1 MLVLV
6 FILKQIVVKLPFIQ
20 VNWRKHAP
28 RGSMIVLGN
37 KALPSLIHKRLI
49 MTDITSWLTHLTL
62 ITTDIITEL
71 IILFPLQVGCVCS
84 QERRGEDAFSI
95 FYPRCS
101 AEISWQMAEDRLTG
115 MCMWRRSHVKNDCFF
130 YIQRIVWYF
139 VGSLSY
145 DWGRSENLQNL
156 TKIIIFT
163 STESLSSVIL
173 EMLLSWLIEY
183 ICMCIWRSTP
193 RSCFADNN
201 ILLETATLLNCC
213 SVRVASCW
221 GLTSAHLST
230 LTSHW

>member
-1 MLVLV
+1 M
-6 FILKQIVVKLPFIQ
+6 
-20 VNWRKHAP
+20 
-28 RGSMIVLGN
+28 
-37 KALPSLIHKRLI
+37 
-49 MTDITSWLTHLTL
+49 
-62 ITTDIITEL
+62 
-71 IILFPLQVGCVCS
+71 
-84 QERRGEDAFSI
+84 
-95 FYPRCS
+95 
-101 AEISWQMAEDRLTG
+101 
-115 MCMWRRSHVKNDCFF
+115 KNDCFF

-173 EMLLSWLIEY
+173 EMLLSWVIEY

-213 SVRVASCW
+213 SVSVA
-221 GLTSAHLST
+221 
-230 LTSHW
+230 

>member
-6 FILKQIVVKLPFIQ
+6 FIFKQIVVKLPFIQ
-20 VNWRKHAP
+20 VNWRKQAP

-115 MCMWRRSHVKNDCFF
+115 MCMWRKSHVKNDCFF
-130 YIQRIVWYF
+130 IFKELCGTLWVHSHMTGGE
-139 VGSLSY
+139 VK
-145 DWGRSENLQNL
+145 
-156 TKIIIFT
+156 TCKIWQK
-163 STESLSSVIL
+163 LSSSL
-173 EMLLSWLIEY
+173 QLNLFLLLS
-183 ICMCIWRSTP
+183 
-193 RSCFADNN
+193 
-201 ILLETATLLNCC
+201 
-213 SVRVASCW
+213 
-221 GLTSAHLST
+221 
-230 LTSHW
+230 